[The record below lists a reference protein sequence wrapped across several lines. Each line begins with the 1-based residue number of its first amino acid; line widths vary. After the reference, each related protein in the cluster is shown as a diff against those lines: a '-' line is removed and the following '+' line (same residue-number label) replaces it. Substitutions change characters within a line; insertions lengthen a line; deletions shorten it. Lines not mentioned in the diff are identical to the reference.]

1 MRLPFLLEVVESEVV
16 EGGLSLRA
24 WCPVKGRLSA
34 TEVRRRLVKCGY
46 EVGDHVR
53 LEFVNAAGLTDEER
67 ERAKAK
73 ERK

>member
-1 MRLPFLLEVVESEVV
+1 MRLPFLLEVVESQVV

-24 WCPVKGRLSA
+24 WCPVQGRLSA

-46 EVGDHVR
+46 EVGDSVR
-53 LEFVNAAGLTDEER
+53 VEFVNAAGLTDEER
-67 ERAKAK
+67 ARAK